1 VCLYG
6 QLVGPLQIPFFVGL
20 FDLLHELADLADRF
34 LLILDMPLAL
44 ALVAGVLLFI
54 LRGRLSRGF
63 GSLLLATYVA
73 WVVLRFWV

>member
-1 VCLYG
+1 
-6 QLVGPLQIPFFVGL
+6 
-20 FDLLHELADLADRF
+20 
-34 LLILDMPLAL
+34 MPLAL